1 MKTLEDRDLVR
12 LAVSGE
18 TWAFGRLVERY
29 GGRIFGR
36 IRRVVKQPEEA
47 EDLVQEIFLQAYR
60 RLGQLRD
67 GRRFS
72 GWLLKIADNAA
83 FRWRQRRMV
92 QIRFER
98 LLTAEWGEHA
108 VDESEAEREA
118 RMTVRQAIRQLSDA
132 HRDVIEHH
140 YFKGHSYEETA
151 SQLGLEMNTVRSRLQ
166 KARQRIRKEM
176 SEMKNGGQTYDLT
189 AQDLQALYWA
199 TRFVSRDESRGRLQG
214 VCLDTDGRVVA
225 TDGARLLLRTLE
237 GAQDLETQVILGPGL
252 EMPTPYP
259 KRATLSIREEQAFLN
274 AEGEDELVIPIID
287 EPYVNYEAVITE
299 MGDSLV
305 RVSSDELL
313 KAVNL
318 IAEHLEPRHP
328 DSETWSYLPQVEIRI
343 SKAHQTLS
351 LITSRDLGYSV
362 SKKKADKPVS
372 TDDAPWADVPYWR
385 FTTTLEGHVSL
396 EDSPEPFRSSVNH
409 AFLGDVVSG
418 LETEG
423 ILDIFFTDPMKALL
437 FVSGDHPD
445 RKAILMPMRI
455 E

>member
-12 LAVSGE
+12 LAVYGE

-92 QIRFER
+92 QIRFEQ

-118 RMTVRQAIRQLSDA
+118 RMVVRQAIRQLSDA

-140 YFKGHSYEETA
+140 YFKGHSYAETA
-151 SQLGLEMNTVRSRLQ
+151 QQLGLEMNTVRSRLQ

-176 SEMKNGGQTYDLT
+176 SEMKAIGQTYDLT
-189 AQDLQALYWA
+189 AQDLQTLYWA
-199 TRFVSRDESRGRLQG
+199 TRFVSRDESRGQLQG
-214 VCLDTDGRVVA
+214 VCLDTGGLVVA

-237 GAQDLETQVILGPGL
+237 GAQDLETQVILGPGFEL
-252 EMPTPYP
+252 DSHRT
-259 KRATLSIREEQAFLN
+259 KRANLSIEDEQAMLC
-274 AEGEDELVIPIID
+274 AAGEEDLVIPIIK
-287 EPYVNYEAVITE
+287 EPYVNYEAVIPE
-299 MGDSLV
+299 AAGIRV
-305 RVSSDELL
+305 RVTAGELL
-313 KAVNL
+313 RAINL
-318 IAEHLEPRHP
+318 ISEHLDARHP
-328 DSETWSYLPQVEIRI
+328 TSATWTYLQKVEIQI
-343 SKAHQTLS
+343 SAAPGSLS
-351 LITSRDLGYSV
+351 LTTSRDMGYVLREGKGGRMV
-362 SKKKADKPVS
+362 SM
-372 TDDAPWADVPYWR
+372 DDAPWTGVPYWR
-385 FTTTLEGHVSL
+385 YTTSVESEVTLDDAPH
-396 EDSPEPFRSSVNH
+396 PFRIHVNH
-409 AFLGDVVSG
+409 AFLSDVVSG
-418 LETEG
+418 IEAEG
-423 ILDIFFTDPMKALL
+423 PLDIFFSDPRKALL
-437 FVSGDHPD
+437 FVSADHPD
-445 RKAILMPMRI
+445 RKALLMPLRM

>member
-1 MKTLEDRDLVR
+1 MKIEDRDLVR

-29 GGRIFGR
+29 TRRIYGRVLS
-36 IRRVVKQPEEA
+36 VVRQPEEA
-47 EDLVQEIFLQAYR
+47 DDLAQEIFLQAYR

-118 RMTVRQAIRQLSDA
+118 RMMVRQAIRQLSDA

-151 SQLGLEMNTVRSRLQ
+151 SQLGLQMNTVRSRLQ

-199 TRFVSRDESRGRLQG
+199 TRFVSRDESRGQLQG
-214 VCLDTDGRVVA
+214 VCLDTGGLVVA

-237 GAQDLETQVILGPGL
+237 GAQDLETQVILGPGFEL
-252 EMPTPYP
+252 DSHRT
-259 KRATLSIREEQAFLN
+259 KRANLSIEDEQAMLC
-274 AEGEDELVIPIID
+274 AAGEEDLVIPIIE
-287 EPYVNYEAVITE
+287 EPYVNYEAVIPE
-299 MGDSLV
+299 AAGIRV
-305 RVSSDELL
+305 RVTAGELL
-313 KAVNL
+313 RAVNL
-318 IAEHLEPRHP
+318 IAEHMEPRHP
-328 DSETWSYLPQVEIRI
+328 ASDVWTYSPKVEIQI
-343 SKAHQTLS
+343 SGAHQTFS
-351 LITSRDLGYSV
+351 LITSRDMGYNV
-362 SKKKADKPVS
+362 SKEKADSPVS
-372 TDDAPWADVPYWR
+372 NDDAPWAGVPYWR
-385 FTTTLEGHVSL
+385 FTTSVEGQVNL
-396 EDSPEPFRSSVNH
+396 EDSPEPFRTYVNY
-409 AFLGDVVSG
+409 AFLSDVASG
-418 LETEG
+418 VEAHG
-423 ILDIFFTDPMKALL
+423 QVDIYFSDPLKALL
-437 FVSGDHPD
+437 FVPADHPD
-445 RKAILMPMRI
+445 RKALLMPMRM

>member
-1 MKTLEDRDLVR
+1 MVKIEDRDLVR

-29 GGRIFGR
+29 TRRIYGRVLS
-36 IRRVVKQPEEA
+36 VVRQPEEA
-47 EDLVQEIFLQAYR
+47 DDLAQEIFLQAYR

-118 RMTVRQAIRQLSDA
+118 RMMVRQAIRQLSDA

-151 SQLGLEMNTVRSRLQ
+151 SQLGLQMNTVRSRLQ

-199 TRFVSRDESRGRLQG
+199 TRFVSRDESRGQLQG
-214 VCLDTDGRVVA
+214 VCLDTGGLVVA

-237 GAQDLETQVILGPGL
+237 GAQDLETQVILGPGFEL
-252 EMPTPYP
+252 DSHRT
-259 KRATLSIREEQAFLN
+259 KRANLSIEDEQAMLC
-274 AEGEDELVIPIID
+274 AAGEEDLVIPIIE
-287 EPYVNYEAVITE
+287 EPYVNYEAVIPE
-299 MGDSLV
+299 AAGIRV
-305 RVSSDELL
+305 RVAAGELL
-313 KAVNL
+313 RAVNL
-318 IAEHLEPRHP
+318 IAEHMEPRHP
-328 DSETWSYLPQVEIRI
+328 ASDVWTYSPKVEIQI
-343 SKAHQTLS
+343 SGAHQTFS
-351 LITSRDLGYSV
+351 LITSRDMGYNV
-362 SKKKADKPVS
+362 SKEKADSPVS
-372 TDDAPWADVPYWR
+372 NDDAPWAGVPYWR
-385 FTTTLEGHVSL
+385 FTTSVEGQVNL
-396 EDSPEPFRSSVNH
+396 EDSPEPFRTYVNY
-409 AFLGDVVSG
+409 AFLSDVASG
-418 LETEG
+418 VEAHG
-423 ILDIFFTDPMKALL
+423 QVDIYFSDPLKALL
-437 FVSGDHPD
+437 FVPADHPD
-445 RKAILMPMRI
+445 RKALLMPMRM